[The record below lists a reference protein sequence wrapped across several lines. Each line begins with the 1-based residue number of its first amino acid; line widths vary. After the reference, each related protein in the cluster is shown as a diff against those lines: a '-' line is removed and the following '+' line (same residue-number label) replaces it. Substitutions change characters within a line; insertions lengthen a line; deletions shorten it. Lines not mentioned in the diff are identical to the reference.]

1 MDRPAGSS
9 EQLITFVKDR
19 PGHDAR
25 YAIAPEKL
33 EAELG
38 WKPSLTFEEGLAI
51 TIDWY
56 LSNPE
61 WIENVQSGAYRA
73 YYQEQYG
80 ERLA

>member
-1 MDRPAGSS
+1 
-9 EQLITFVKDR
+9 
-19 PGHDAR
+19 
-25 YAIAPEKL
+25 IAPEKL

-38 WKPSLTFEEGLAI
+38 WKPSLTFEEGLAM